1 MMGRATKVIS
11 GTAISAKIRQQIKDN
26 IDSVV
31 ALTQTT
37 ERPALG
43 MIMVGDRQDS
53 RLYVEAKGRACA
65 EVGIRAENRFFAQS
79 TTQAEILRQV
89 HAFNADPTIDGILI
103 QMPLPATIDEKAVVD
118 AVLPTKDVD
127 GLHPYNVGELAMR
140 RRTPYFT
147 ACTPEGIVEMLDQE
161 AVPIAGRVAVVL
173 GRSDLVGNPVG
184 MLLRKRHATVI
195 SCHSQ
200 TTQIENLVRQA
211 DIVVSA
217 CGVPQF
223 VRGEWLKPGCVVI
236 DVGINFVGND
246 MVGDVCFNE
255 ALGIA
260 SAITPVPGGVGP
272 MTIAMLMRN
281 VCKSF
286 HRRVT
291 TGDVTAE

>member
-1 MMGRATKVIS
+1 
-11 GTAISAKIRQQIKDN
+11 
-26 IDSVV
+26 
-31 ALTQTT
+31 
-37 ERPALG
+37 

-53 RLYVEAKGRACA
+53 RLYVEAKGRACS

-79 TTQAEILRQV
+79 TSQDEILKQV

-103 QMPLPATIDEKAVVD
+103 QMPLPNSIDEKAIID

-127 GLHPYNVGELAMR
+127 GLHPFNVGELAMR
-140 RRTPYFT
+140 RRSPFFT

-161 AVPIAGRVAVVL
+161 EVPIAGKVAVVL

-195 SCHSQ
+195 SCHSR
-200 TTQIENLVRQA
+200 TNQIETLIKQA

-217 CGVPQF
+217 CGVPHF

-236 DVGINFVGND
+236 DVGINFIGNN
-246 MVGDVCFNE
+246 MVGDVCFDE

-281 VCKSF
+281 VYTSF
-286 HRRVT
+286 TRRVAGT
-291 TGDVTAE
+291 SGNSTK